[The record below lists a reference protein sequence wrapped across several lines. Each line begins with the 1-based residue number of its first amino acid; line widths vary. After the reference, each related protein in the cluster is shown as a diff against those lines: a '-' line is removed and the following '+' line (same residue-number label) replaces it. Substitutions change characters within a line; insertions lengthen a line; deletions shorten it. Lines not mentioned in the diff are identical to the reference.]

1 MLKKPLFQYDIDK
14 YSESIAKLADKISN
28 PYSFKECNK
37 AKLDIKTQIKL
48 ILHIKQLNE
57 RINKNEADR
66 SVQAELENIL
76 QAI

>member
-1 MLKKPLFQYDIDK
+1 MWKKPIFQYDIDEHTK
-14 YSESIAKLADKISN
+14 PTAELADQIPN
-28 PYSFKECNK
+28 PYPSKECNK

-48 ILHIKQLNE
+48 IMHIKQLNE